1 VTVFRFDDVVVDTTA
16 FRAERRGALIPLEPK
31 AFDLLVL
38 LLEREGRLVTKQ
50 EILDVVWPDTAVT
63 DNALTRIVAH
73 LRKALDDDARAAR
86 YIETVPTRGY
96 RWLTPVRRDE
106 GSPERPSAPGRS
118 TPYRDRRRAG
128 VVAVLAVAAAVAAF
142 GVARRNVRS
151 RPAGGPAIES
161 LWPTQATVSPRL
173 DAFPALAPDGR
184 TLAYASVRNG
194 GFEIVAKSLAAG
206 SREVPLTSDGQ
217 QNVQPAWSP
226 DGEYVAYHSV
236 RRGGIWIIAALGG
249 VPRQVTEFGSA
260 PAWSPDGRR
269 IAFQSHPLADIAPSA
284 FSANVPSTIWT
295 VGRDGSDLRR
305 LTVSTNPLGGHGS
318 PAWSPDGRRIVFTTY
333 SAAPSRLW
341 SVEASGGSPSLLVE
355 ARVSI
360 HDPVFAPDGSAVYYA
375 TGGPYVVRVP
385 LSVDTGLPQG
395 EPVALSTP
403 GIPTAR
409 YLSISGDGRRIAM
422 AALSLK
428 SNLWSVSVSPAS
440 GAAVAPPVALTDD
453 TSRRKTTPAFSPD
466 GEWIAYGGS
475 RAGAGSDIWVINARD
490 GRTQPVTTGD
500 PTTGKDAGS
509 NYRPSWFPDSARVAF
524 LANDGVR
531 TTYQVADLTSRRA
544 QPLMPV
550 RVLAPPG
557 GAVNSGP
564 NPVIDYRLS
573 PDGRDVAFSKIDAR
587 SGMPRLYVTPLGG
600 GGTRAL
606 GAGDQAESYPAWS
619 PDGQWIASEVRT
631 DRGSVVG
638 LRPSSGGPLRLLTS
652 GPGESWVHGW
662 APDNDRVLFA
672 GLRGGVWNVWWV
684 SRSTGREKQV
694 TRYAGVDGFVRYPTW
709 SPRGDR
715 IVYELAEVRGNIWM
729 SALPGTGERQAMRLH
744 RPQPSP

>member
-1 VTVFRFDDVVVDTTA
+1 MRVFRFDDVRVDTTA
-16 FRAERRGALIPLEPK
+16 FRVERSGALIPLEPK

-38 LLEREGRLVTKQ
+38 LLERQGQLVTKQ
-50 EILDVVWPDTAVT
+50 EILTAVWPDTAVT

-96 RWLTPVRRDE
+96 RWLAPVRRAE
-106 GSPERPSAPGRS
+106 GTLERPSAPGRS
-118 TPYRDRRRAG
+118 TPYRNSWRAG
-128 VVAVLAVAAAVAAF
+128 VIAVIAVALAVAAF
-142 GVARRNVRS
+142 GVARRSVPG
-151 RPAGGPAIES
+151 RPAGGPVIES
-161 LWPTQATVSPRL
+161 LWPMQATVSPRL

-184 TLAYASVRNG
+184 TLAYASVRDG
-194 GFEIVAKSLAAG
+194 GFEIVVKSLAAG

-217 QNVQPAWSP
+217 QNVQPAWSH
-226 DGEYVAYHSV
+226 DGEHVAYHSV
-236 RRGGIWIIAALGG
+236 RHGGIWIIAALGG
-249 VPRQVTEFGSA
+249 VPRQVAEFGSA

-295 VGRDGSDLRR
+295 VARDGSDLRR
-305 LTVSTNPLGGHGS
+305 LTVSANPLGGHGS

-333 SAAPSRLW
+333 SSAPSRLW
-341 SVEASGGSPSLLVE
+341 SVPASGGSPRLLVE
-355 ARVSI
+355 ARVPI

-375 TGGPYVVRVP
+375 TGGPYIVRVP
-385 LSVDTGLPQG
+385 LSLETGLPQG
-395 EPVALSTP
+395 EPAALSTP

-422 AALSLK
+422 AALSLR
-428 SNLWSVSVSPAS
+428 SNLWSVPVSPAS
-440 GAAVAPPVALTDD
+440 GAAVAAPAALTDD

-500 PTTGKDAGS
+500 LTAKEAAS
-509 NYRPSWFPDSARVAF
+509 NYRPTWFPDSARVAF
-524 LANDGVR
+524 LASDGVR

-544 QPLMPV
+544 QPLMAV
-550 RVLAPPG
+550 RISDSPG
-557 GAVNSGP
+557 GAVSGRP
-564 NPVIDYRLS
+564 NPAIDYRLS
-573 PDGRDVAFSKIDAR
+573 PDGREVAYSEIDAH
-587 SGMPRLYVTPLGG
+587 SGMRRLYVTPLGG
-600 GGTRAL
+600 GETRAL
-606 GAGDQAESYPAWS
+606 GTGDQAESYPVWS

-638 LRPSSGGPLRLLTS
+638 LRPARGGPLRLLTS

-662 APDNDRVLFA
+662 GPDNDRVLFA

-684 SRSTGREKQV
+684 SLSTGREKQV
-694 TRYAGVDGFVRYPTW
+694 TRYAGVDGFVRYPAW
-709 SPRGDR
+709 SPGGDR

-744 RPQPSP
+744 RPQPSQ